1 MIRRPAPLDG
11 EEFELGIMIASVIEE
26 MDGSD

>member
-1 MIRRPAPLDG
+1 MIERPAPLY
-11 EEFELGIMIASVIEE
+11 EEFELGIMIVGTIEE